1 MLIGCDHSA
10 LEIKKQL
17 IEYIKTEF
25 NIECLDVGTYSL
37 DSCDYPDIAQSL
49 CKQLLENKESGSC
62 TSDSK
67 YNFGIL
73 ICGTGIGMSMTAN
86 KFPNIRSAL
95 CFTPFMAQMAKEHN
109 NANILTF
116 GSRTTKLDTMKEMIK
131 IFIES
136 DFQGG
141 RHQRRIDKII

>member
-1 MLIGCDHSA
+1 MLIGCDHSGI
-10 LEIKKQL
+10 EIKKQL
-17 IEYIKTEF
+17 IESIKTEF

-49 CKQLLENKESGSC
+49 CKQLLENKEYDY
-62 TSDSK
+62 DSK

-86 KFPNIRSAL
+86 KFPDIRCAL

-116 GSRTTKLDTMKEMIK
+116 GSRTTKLDTMKDMIN

-136 DFQGG
+136 EFQGG
-141 RHQRRIDKII
+141 RHQRRIDKIELI

>member
-1 MLIGCDHSA
+1 MLIGCDHSG
-10 LEIKKQL
+10 LEIKNKL

-25 NIECLDVGTYSL
+25 NIECVDVGTYSI

-49 CKQLLENKESGSC
+49 CEELLEKKESGY
-62 TSDSK
+62 DSK

-73 ICGTGIGMSMTAN
+73 ICGTGIGMSLAAN
-86 KFPNIRSAL
+86 KFPSIRCAL

-109 NANILTF
+109 NANILAF
-116 GSRTTKLDTMKEMIK
+116 GSRTTTLDIMKDMIK

-136 DFQGG
+136 EFQGG
-141 RHQRRIDKII
+141 RHQRRIDKI